1 VALHVFLFDKKVFFQ
16 DPSRCSNITEMC
28 SVREEIISRGGR
40 YEAID
45 GYLKKKRTKNYLWR
59 ELFTLN
65 NIYLIFIT
73 FLWD

>member
-40 YEAID
+40 DEAID
-45 GYLKKKRTKNYLWR
+45 DYWQKNLKITYGVKYLL
-59 ELFTLN
+59 
-65 NIYLIFIT
+65 
-73 FLWD
+73 